1 VTTHRG
7 PIANCVCC
15 GRTGN
20 RAGRGLVDA
29 CYARHKA
36 NGTLEQYPRVN
47 RARADT
53 AEDYKFLHGQ
63 GLSAQQVASRLGFNV
78 KYLKDIVRATG
89 GTAARS

>member
-7 PIANCVCC
+7 PITNCVCC

-36 NGTLEQYPRVN
+36 NGTLERYPRVN

-53 AEDYKFLHGQ
+53 AEDYQFLRSQ
-63 GLSAQQVASRLGFNV
+63 GLADVQIAARLGFNP
-78 KYLKDIVRATG
+78 KYLKSIVRSTSE
-89 GTAARS
+89 TAARS